1 MLTPRIMELEP
12 IDVLYVRKTG
22 DYMISCQEAWETL
35 LRFSEMQMT
44 KLNKDLLAKGVMRFG
59 IGHDNPNVVAAD
71 KLRCDACISCDDDTI
86 KLSGEISKKVIEG
99 GKYARFVHVGPYE
112 RLRSMYDEIADW
124 AAVQGIEP
132 SARPRIEKY
141 LDIDPRKVHP
151 ENLKT
156 EIYIPID

>member
-1 MLTPRIMELEP
+1 MLTPRIIELEP

-22 DYMISCQEAWETL
+22 DYMLSCQEAWDTL
-35 LRFSEMQMT
+35 TRFADMQMT
-44 KLNKDLLAKGVMRFG
+44 KRNKDLLGKGVMRLG
-59 IGHDNPNVVAAD
+59 IGHDNPNVVSAD

-86 KLSGEISKKVIEG
+86 ALSGDVLRKVIEG
-99 GKYARFVHVGPYE
+99 GKYAKFFHVGPYE

-124 AAVQGIEP
+124 ASVKGIEP

-141 LDIDPRKVHP
+141 LDMDPRKVQP